1 MIAVIFEVQVAPARK
16 QDYLDLAAE
25 LRPLL
30 EEVDGF
36 LSIERFQSLT
46 NPEKLLSLSF
56 FRDEEA
62 VRNWRNL
69 SQHRS
74 AQRKGRDGIFTD
86 YRLRVVGV
94 IRDYG
99 MFERDE
105 APDDSKAVH
114 PSQEHLPAF

>member
-1 MIAVIFEVQVAPARK
+1 MIAVIFEVEVAPGKK
-16 QDYLDLAAE
+16 QAYLDIATQ

-56 FRDEEA
+56 FRDEKAIEQ
-62 VRNWRNL
+62 WRTL
-69 SQHRS
+69 SKHRQ
-74 AQRKGRDGIFTD
+74 AQGKGRAGVFSD
-86 YRLRVVGV
+86 YRLRVASV

-99 MFERDE
+99 MFERDQ
-105 APDDSKAVH
+105 APDDSK
-114 PSQEHLPAF
+114 SEHDA

>member
-1 MIAVIFEVQVAPARK
+1 MIAVIFEVEVAPARR
-16 QDYLDLAAE
+16 QDYLDIAAE
-25 LRPLL
+25 LRPFL
-30 EEVDGF
+30 EQVDGF

-74 AQRKGRDGIFTD
+74 AQRKGRDGIFAD
-86 YRLRVVGV
+86 YRLRVAGV

-99 MFERDE
+99 MFERGE
-105 APDDSKAVH
+105 APGDSQAVH
-114 PSQEHLPAF
+114 ASEERLPAF